1 TGDARRPDHH
11 AAGHDQRA
19 RRRADRRV
27 RRKRRKRRI
36 DLHLQLERRLAV
48 DRGRNPGR
56 SRRVR
61 DHERPCG
68 PAAHRRTGAAADQR
82 VGDSP
87 VSPAV
92 RRSLPWACAL
102 LVVLAVVAKFAWRTE
117 PSPGPKAEDRLPP
130 PSEKAP
136 AAEWEAYGQTLNEI
150 RAGKDPILQSA
161 ETKRVT
167 RA

>member
-1 TGDARRPDHH
+1 
-11 AAGHDQRA
+11 
-19 RRRADRRV
+19 
-27 RRKRRKRRI
+27 
-36 DLHLQLERRLAV
+36 
-48 DRGRNPGR
+48 
-56 SRRVR
+56 
-61 DHERPCG
+61 
-68 PAAHRRTGAAADQR
+68 
-82 VGDSP
+82 

-167 RA
+167 RAELDARVAERRQAADEAVRIHGERLKARMAQTKEETRQRLLESGINPDAPPPPRLVAPPVLGESAVEKKP